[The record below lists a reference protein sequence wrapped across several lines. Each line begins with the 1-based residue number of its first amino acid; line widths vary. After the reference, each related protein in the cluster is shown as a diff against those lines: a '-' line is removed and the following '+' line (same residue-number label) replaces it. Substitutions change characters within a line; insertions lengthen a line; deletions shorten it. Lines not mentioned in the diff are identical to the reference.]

1 MDPDPE
7 NREAYWRLQKNR
19 LLALKKEERAKQIQT
34 TAAVAH
40 GHKLCQ
46 TAEVAQKIVE
56 DPTASSSG
64 SSERENKRQTLLAA
78 LAKRLKKEASD
89 TTQE

>member
-19 LLALKKEERAKQIQT
+19 LLALKKEERTKQMQT

-40 GHKLCQ
+40 GYKLSQ
-46 TAEVAQKIVE
+46 TAEVAQKVVN
-56 DPTASSSG
+56 DPTAGSGG
-64 SSERENKRQTLLAA
+64 SSEREERRQTLLTA
-78 LAKRLKKEASD
+78 LANRLKKEASD
-89 TTQE
+89 ATQD

>member
-1 MDPDPE
+1 MDLDPE

-19 LLALKKEERAKQIQT
+19 LLALKKEERTKQIQT

-46 TAEVAQKIVE
+46 TAEVAQKVVE
-56 DPTASSSG
+56 DPTASSGG

-78 LAKRLKKEASD
+78 LAKRLKKEATD
-89 TTQE
+89 ATQD

>member
-19 LLALKKEERAKQIQT
+19 LLALKKEERARLIQT

-46 TAEVAQKIVE
+46 TAEVAQKVVD
-56 DPTASSSG
+56 DPTASSGS
-64 SSERENKRQTLLAA
+64 SSEREERRQTLLTA
-78 LAKRLKKEASD
+78 LANRLKKEASD
-89 TTQE
+89 ATQD